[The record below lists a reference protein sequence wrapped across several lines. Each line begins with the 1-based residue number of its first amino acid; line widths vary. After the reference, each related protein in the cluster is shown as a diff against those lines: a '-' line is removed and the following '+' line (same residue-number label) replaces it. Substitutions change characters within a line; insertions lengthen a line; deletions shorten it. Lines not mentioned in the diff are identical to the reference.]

1 MNGGGGK
8 NCSAYW
14 EIVIFILPY
23 VVYRCATHKEH
34 VCRVQRA
41 VCRSWLFP
49 HHVGFMDQMQ
59 VPSCRQ
65 VLLPTVQSCQIH
77 IEKYEEHF

>member
-23 VVYRCATHKEH
+23 FVYMCATHKEH
-34 VCRVQRA
+34 VWRGQRA
-41 VCRSWLFP
+41 VCRISFFH
-49 HHVGFMDQMQ
+49 HHVGVRDQMQ

-65 VLLPTVQSCQIH
+65 VPLPTGQSCQFLV
-77 IEKYEEHF
+77 EKYKEHF

>member
-1 MNGGGGK
+1 MAEK
-8 NCSAYW
+8 EKSCSVYW

-23 VVYRCATHKEH
+23 FVYRCDTHKEH
-34 VCRVQRA
+34 VWRGQKA

-49 HHVGFMDQMQ
+49 HHVGFRDQMQ

-65 VLLPTVQSCQIH
+65 VPLPTKQSCQFL
-77 IEKYEEHF
+77 IEKYEEHC